1 MEEMVMKRR
10 VFLGLSGAGIATT
23 LTGVSGLIL
32 WQPRAHSATVS
43 KTFYIT
49 DGFIRQP
56 DGVNVYFRGFS
67 RSTAA
72 PDVPGESL
80 VVQQGDTVR
89 ITLVN
94 TLSSSHSFVIDGLVD
109 SGSIGGG
116 RTRTIEF
123 SADKAGSFLYY
134 DKLNAPYNRVTGLHG
149 GFAVMPAGSS
159 DELYAG
165 SPTFEQQY
173 FWVFNQVDPAWNT
186 AVRNGQTPGGSFVPR
201 YFTINGLNG
210 RPPGAPGA
218 MDPAV
223 DSMADPRTKIDGHLG
238 ERTLIRCL
246 NPGMAKHA
254 IHTHGNHMEWLSR
267 NGSVRPDVWEKDIA
281 PLDANGGSVD
291 VIFPFDPPPDAWP
304 AVTNN
309 TLQQAENDGRHFAY
323 PMHLHDE
330 MTQTAGGGLYMF
342 GALTDFYYHAS

>member
-1 MEEMVMKRR
+1 MKRR
-10 VFLGLSGAGIATT
+10 AFLGLSSAGIATT

-32 WQPRAHSATVS
+32 WQPRAHSATVA

-67 RSTAA
+67 RSTSF
-72 PDVPGESL
+72 PDVPGESM

-89 ITLVN
+89 ITVVN
-94 TLSSSHSFVIDGLVD
+94 TLASSHSFVIDGLVD
-109 SGSIGGG
+109 SGTIRGG
-116 RTRTIEF
+116 RTHTVEF
-123 SADKAGSFLYY
+123 SAESAGSFLYY

-165 SPTFEQQY
+165 SPTFAQQY
-173 FWVFNQVDPAWNT
+173 FWVFNQVDPAWNN
-186 AVRNGQTPGGSFVPR
+186 AVRNGQTPGGNFVPR
-201 YFTINGLNG
+201 YFTINGLSG

-223 DSMADPRTKIDGHLG
+223 DSMADPGTKIDGHLG
-238 ERTLIRCL
+238 ERTLMRCL
-246 NPGMAKHA
+246 NPGMARHA

-267 NGSVRPDVWEKDIA
+267 NGSVRPEVWEKDIV

-304 AVTNN
+304 PVTNS
-309 TLQQAENDGRHFAY
+309 TLQQAENEDRHFAY

-342 GALTDFYYHAS
+342 GALTDFYYHAN